1 MEPLLEIFFQALF
14 EFFGELVF
22 DQTFRRSPVTGRLR
36 VGFYAMVGLAAGFI
50 SLLVLPQ
57 HSVSNTTWR
66 IAALIINP
74 ALIGFLMM
82 RLGRWRERRKGQ
94 AYGLEA
100 FWPAW
105 GFAFS
110 LGLVRVLF
118 AS

>member
-1 MEPLLEIFFQALF
+1 
-14 EFFGELVF
+14 
-22 DQTFRRSPVTGRLR
+22 
-36 VGFYAMVGLAAGFI
+36 
-50 SLLVLPQ
+50 
-57 HSVSNTTWR
+57 
-66 IAALIINP
+66 
-74 ALIGFLMM
+74 MM

-105 GFAFS
+105 AFAFS